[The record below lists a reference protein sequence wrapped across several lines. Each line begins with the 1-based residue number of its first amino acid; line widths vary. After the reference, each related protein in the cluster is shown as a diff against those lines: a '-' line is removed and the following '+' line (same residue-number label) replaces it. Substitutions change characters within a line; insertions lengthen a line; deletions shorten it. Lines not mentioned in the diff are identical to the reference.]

1 MCTVKKVYL
10 LCIMSYLSLYNE
22 RFKKKR
28 QTLGKLLAG
37 EVGKCQQLDTSVDSR
52 SFLQVCGVNRKGG

>member
-1 MCTVKKVYL
+1 MCTVKEVYL

-37 EVGKCQQLDTSVDSR
+37 EVGKCQQLDT
-52 SFLQVCGVNRKGG
+52 GVRFPIFPAGVWC